1 MLMIMQGFNQHSD
14 PFWKNES
21 KVQITRIRKKLSA
34 GFCDCSVNF
43 FSNSLLF
50 CLPQHSG
57 VQRSS
62 DARGDCLIFRDGGAA
77 VGAVGQGEQ

>member
-43 FSNSLLF
+43 FFQIPF
-50 CLPQHSG
+50 CFAYLNTVACRGPVMPEATAWYSG
-57 VQRSS
+57 T
-62 DARGDCLIFRDGGAA
+62 A
-77 VGAVGQGEQ
+77 EQQ